1 MSQIAIFGDLNCR
14 ILVTNYSNCLVK
26 DVLRCIRMRQFADF
40 AAQFADFVV
49 TLHQKPIPNALMLH
63 VANICLDSSSGLA
76 SITKIAREGE
86 SGE

>member
-40 AAQFADFVV
+40 AAQFAVFVV
-49 TLHQKPIPNALMLH
+49 TLQVSLDVVTRFIAFTCMGFPAVRPLKAHQ
-63 VANICLDSSSGLA
+63 G
-76 SITKIAREGE
+76 
-86 SGE
+86 